1 MSSGFSN
8 RIKAEAHRLGFFACG
23 VARAQAVDDC
33 YARRFMQRMA
43 AHGFADMHY
52 MYEHTAK
59 RLDPRLLVP
68 GTRSIVSLALNYA
81 PDKTLP
87 DGELQIARYALG
99 KDYHDVMKRLMHQLA
114 ANLGLSEYRCFVD
127 TAPVLEQYWAQR
139 AGLGWIGRN
148 QQLIIPKAGSMFFL
162 GELFLPMALD
172 YDEPMGSRCGTC
184 HRCVDAC
191 PTHALYTADGQV
203 TMDAARCL
211 SYQTIENRND
221 ISAEAQ
227 AAMGNCFY
235 GCDRC
240 LTACPW
246 NRFATP
252 SSTPELQPNEELLSM
267 TTQDWARLTEEDYRR
282 LFKGSAVK
290 RAKYSG
296 VMRNI
301 HAALSRQGK
310 ARIPKNDTPNG
321 QDAST
326 DSRGAS
332 ADGHGTSADGCG
344 KSKGHQQTD
353 RSND

>member
-1 MSSGFSN
+1 M
-8 RIKAEAHRLGFFACG
+8 
-23 VARAQAVDDC
+23 ARAQAVDDD
-33 YARRFMQRMA
+33 YARRFVQRME
-43 AHGFADMHY
+43 HQGFADMHY

-68 GTRSIVSLALNYA
+68 GTQSIVSLALNYA
-81 PDKTLP
+81 PANTLP

-99 KDYHDVMKRLMHQLA
+99 KDYHDIMKRLMHQLA

-162 GELFLPMALD
+162 GEIFLPMELD
-172 YDEPMGSRCGTC
+172 YDEPMSSHCGTC
-184 HRCVDAC
+184 HRCVDVC

-203 TMDAARCL
+203 TMDAGRCL
-211 SYQTIENRND
+211 SYQTIENRNE
-221 ISAEAQ
+221 ISPEAQ
-227 AAMGNCFY
+227 AAMASCFY

-252 SSTPELQPNEELLSM
+252 CSTPELQPNEELLRM
-267 TTQDWARLTEEDYRR
+267 TTQDWARLTDEDYRR

-301 HAALSRQGK
+301 RAALSQQGEI
-310 ARIPKNDTPNG
+310 R
-321 QDAST
+321 ST
-326 DSRGAS
+326 DV
-332 ADGHGTSADGCG
+332 TSPGLSD
-344 KSKGHQQTD
+344 KPLSQRQTD
-353 RSND
+353 HHNG

>member
-1 MSSGFSN
+1 M
-8 RIKAEAHRLGFFACG
+8 
-23 VARAQAVDDC
+23 ARAQAVDDD
-33 YARRFMQRMA
+33 YARRFVQRME
-43 AHGFADMHY
+43 HQGFADMHY

-68 GTRSIVSLALNYA
+68 GTQSIVSLALNYA
-81 PDKTLP
+81 PATTLP

-99 KDYHDVMKRLMHQLA
+99 KDYHDIMKRLMHQLA

-162 GELFLPMALD
+162 GEIFLPMELD
-172 YDEPMGSRCGTC
+172 YDEPMSSHCGTC
-184 HRCVDAC
+184 HRCVDVC

-203 TMDAARCL
+203 TMDAGRCL
-211 SYQTIENRND
+211 SYQTIENRNE
-221 ISAEAQ
+221 ISPEAQ
-227 AAMGNCFY
+227 AAMASCFY

-252 SSTPELQPNEELLSM
+252 CSTPELQPNEELLRM
-267 TTQDWARLTEEDYRR
+267 TTQDWARLTEEDYRC

-301 HAALSRQGK
+301 RAALSQQGEI
-310 ARIPKNDTPNG
+310 R
-321 QDAST
+321 ST
-326 DSRGAS
+326 DV
-332 ADGHGTSADGCG
+332 TSPGLSD
-344 KSKGHQQTD
+344 KPLSQRQTD
-353 RSND
+353 HHNG

>member
-8 RIKAEAHRLGFFACG
+8 KIKAEAYSLGFFACG
-23 VARAQAVDDC
+23 VARAQAVDDD
-33 YARRFMQRMA
+33 YARRFIQRME
-43 AHGFADMHY
+43 HQGFADMHY

-68 GTRSIVSLALNYA
+68 GTQSIVSLALNYA
-81 PDKTLP
+81 PANTLP

-99 KDYHDVMKRLMHQLA
+99 KDYHDIMKRLMHQLA

-127 TAPVLEQYWAQR
+127 TAPVLEQYWAQQ

-162 GELFLPMALD
+162 GEIFLPMELD
-172 YDEPMGSRCGTC
+172 YDEPMSSHCGTC

-203 TMDAARCL
+203 TMDAGRCL
-211 SYQTIENRND
+211 SYQTIENRNE
-221 ISAEAQ
+221 ISLEAQ

-252 SSTPELQPNEELLSM
+252 CSTPELQPNEELLRM
-267 TTQDWARLTEEDYRR
+267 TTQDWARLTDEDYRR

-301 HAALSRQGK
+301 RAVLTKQGEI
-310 ARIPKNDTPNG
+310 R
-321 QDAST
+321 ST
-326 DSRGAS
+326 DV
-332 ADGHGTSADGCG
+332 TSPGLSD
-344 KSKGHQQTD
+344 KPLSQRQTD
-353 RSND
+353 HHNG